1 MFNVK
6 ILSKEDIMKVVEER
20 PSAFWTVH
28 ILQVSVQERRAPS
41 VQNIWQDR
49 ILRLCLYLEQEIRL
63 HFRLQPCL
71 HFSRD

>member
-28 ILQVSVQERRAPS
+28 ISQGSVQGLQVPS
-41 VQNIWQDR
+41 EQNIWQGR
-49 ILRLCLYLEQEIRL
+49 IRKPCLFSEQAIRP
-63 HFRLQPCL
+63 HFRLRP
-71 HFSRD
+71 